1 MSFSQVETQPGKLQQ
16 SLVPMA
22 CLLNHECMAPHI
34 RQYGRING
42 QLHAM
47 LFPASTA
54 CQRGDQICMS
64 YGQLPNWRLL
74 LFYGFALASNQHDTL
89 EIQLSAVS

>member
-1 MSFSQVETQPGKLQQ
+1 
-16 SLVPMA
+16 
-22 CLLNHECMAPHI
+22 
-34 RQYGRING
+34 
-42 QLHAM
+42 
-47 LFPASTA
+47 
-54 CQRGDQICMS
+54 MS